1 MIEQEVAQK
10 PAFPAPARPA
20 ATRRLRIA
28 MLGMRGVPA
37 NYGGLETVAEEVG
50 ARMADRGHDV
60 TVYCRTGHGPAAL
73 LSHRGM
79 ERVVLPSFRQKHLD
93 TPVHTTVSSMHALL
107 HRSDVVHVFGV
118 GNAPWLPVLRLAGKG
133 TVISVD
139 GMDWRRRKWGRL
151 PRWLLERSSQFAI
164 RASGACITDSREV
177 ARYYRE
183 TYGREPHYIAHGVD
197 ARSVEGTAAL
207 DTYGLRARGYVLFVG
222 RVTPEKGVH
231 HLLDAFRG
239 LPSDMQCVIVG
250 DGSGD
255 RAYWR
260 RLEERAA
267 ADPRIRLLGPIYG
280 DATRELF
287 AHAYAYVQPSEV
299 EGTALSLVEAMG
311 FGNCV
316 IVSNIAENL
325 ETVGDA
331 GLSFDIARPVESLR
345 QRLCEVFASQ
355 PLVEDRRA
363 ASLAYARREYSWTNV
378 ADAHERL
385 YLQVAGAH

>member
-1 MIEQEVAQK
+1 MIEPKAAE
-10 PAFPAPARPA
+10 PIPAPPRLRVAARS
-20 ATRRLRIA
+20 LRIA

-50 ARMADRGHDV
+50 ARMVDRGHDV
-60 TVYCRTGHGPAAL
+60 TVYCRRGHGPSAL

-79 ERVVLPSFRQKHLD
+79 ERMVLPSVRQKHLD

-107 HRSDVVHVFGV
+107 RRSDVVHVFGV
-118 GNAPWLPVLRLAGKG
+118 GNAPWLPLLRFAGKG

-151 PRWLLERSSQFAI
+151 PRWWLERSSLLAI
-164 RASGACITDSREV
+164 RRFDACITDSREV

-197 ARSVEGTAAL
+197 ARAVEGTGAL
-207 DTYGLRARGYVLFVG
+207 ETYGLRDRGYVLFVG

-239 LPSDMQCVIVG
+239 LPADMQCVIVG
-250 DGSGD
+250 DGSAD

-267 ADPRIRLLGPIYG
+267 ADSRIRLLGPVYG
-280 DATRELF
+280 EATRELF

-331 GLSFDIARPVESLR
+331 GISFDIARPVQSLR
-345 QRLCEVFASQ
+345 ERLCEVFAS
-355 PLVEDRRA
+355 PAVVEERRA
-363 ASLAYARREYSWTNV
+363 ASLDHARREYSWTNV

-385 YLQVAGAH
+385 YLQVARAR